1 MNQLKK
7 SAENSEAILKEKNFE
22 IHGIPHYNNENLN
35 DTIINIAKNLDMQ
48 MDEKDIDNVY
58 RIKKHRKEGSSKP
71 EPIIVT
77 FMRREMKEKF
87 ISLRRHR
94 SMYAREI
101 GFEDSQN
108 QVFIN
113 DHLTKRSKELLWKA
127 RNLKREKNYKYVWY
141 KNGNIY
147 LRKNDNTE
155 AMRISNESDL
165 LKL

>member
-1 MNQLKK
+1 
-7 SAENSEAILKEKNFE
+7 
-22 IHGIPHYNNENLN
+22 
-35 DTIINIAKNLDMQ
+35 MQ

-87 ISLRRHR
+87 ISLRRRR